1 MVAHIPCSYRHGANL
16 EALRAENFYFDGKI
30 LAFLTNEDSLN
41 YLEVWDIENKSNLSK
56 KPIEKINLNC
66 QYISSKTCSAI
77 NWQHRKVVIGNH
89 NDYTLY
95 IINISSNDKLAKV
108 YKIPRPEYYYHST
121 CVDISADGNYVICGD
136 AGSYIKIFACKDEE
150 PKQVAQLTG
159 HTNSLCNVKFI
170 ENAHGQ
176 NTVYLFLSASAD
188 GSIKKWVA
196 KDSFQDIRLLWST
209 PQQNLHIE
217 AVSWQNVQGISDNNY
232 RLLEQRN
239 QESGIKS
246 RIPSLP
252 TGQLMAVNG
261 LVAVSYNAAP
271 LRGRE

>member
-1 MVAHIPCSYRHGANL
+1 M
-16 EALRAENFYFDGKI
+16 
-30 LAFLTNEDSLN
+30 
-41 YLEVWDIENKSNLSK
+41 
-56 KPIEKINLNC
+56 
-66 QYISSKTCSAI
+66 
-77 NWQHRKVVIGNH
+77 
-89 NDYTLY
+89 
-95 IINISSNDKLAKV
+95 
-108 YKIPRPEYYYHST
+108 
-121 CVDISADGNYVICGD
+121 
-136 AGSYIKIFACKDEE
+136 
-150 PKQVAQLTG
+150 
-159 HTNSLCNVKFI
+159 
-170 ENAHGQ
+170 
-176 NTVYLFLSASAD
+176 
-188 GSIKKWVA
+188 
-196 KDSFQDIRLLWST
+196 LWST